1 MPDVYFFKSCS
12 KPIILLNVN
21 WDLQEP
27 AHCLL
32 LEVLPKPPTWEHGAR
47 AVHPL
52 RGPHPCSLQ
61 DPTYTQSGSS
71 FRLNTKQISLGL
83 FFTLLFCISC

>member
-1 MPDVYFFKSCS
+1 MCLDVYFFKSCS
-12 KPIILLNVN
+12 RPIILLNMN

-27 AHCLL
+27 AHCFL
-32 LEVLPKPPTWEHGAR
+32 LEVLPKPPTWEHGAH

-61 DPTYTQSGSS
+61 DPE
-71 FRLNTKQISLGL
+71 SL
-83 FFTLLFCISC
+83 FHIRPVWVRFQAKY